1 MSTPLWIPSIITE
14 NKSLKSYTTMKVG
27 GEARYFAEVKTVEE
41 LKEVLLFK
49 KRVNLPLFILG
60 KGSNLI
66 LGEGNLEAIF
76 VLNRIQFF
84 SFDSDAVTVGS
95 GVNVSYLA
103 QKVSKMGLGGL
114 EFFSGIPGTV
124 GGCIVMNAGASKKE
138 TASALLEVTTLDEEL
153 KERTYSVDELEF
165 GYRKSPFLKRDEI
178 IIFAKFRLFMD
189 IGAEEKRHAILTHR
203 LKTQP
208 YTVPTAGCMF
218 RNPSGHSA
226 GQLIDSCGLKGLEV
240 GGVRVSQKHA
250 NFFENVQNAS
260 AKNILDLVERVR
272 YEVKKQTGIEL
283 ELEVLP
289 CFTTCTPIQQHPTGS

>member
-1 MSTPLWIPSIITE
+1 
-14 NKSLKSYTTMKVG
+14 
-27 GEARYFAEVKTVEE
+27 
-41 LKEVLLFK
+41 
-49 KRVNLPLFILG
+49 
-60 KGSNLI
+60 
-66 LGEGNLEAIF
+66 
-76 VLNRIQFF
+76 
-84 SFDSDAVTVGS
+84 
-95 GVNVSYLA
+95 
-103 QKVSKMGLGGL
+103 
-114 EFFSGIPGTV
+114 
-124 GGCIVMNAGASKKE
+124 
-138 TASALLEVTTLDEEL
+138 
-153 KERTYSVDELEF
+153 
-165 GYRKSPFLKRDEI
+165 
-178 IIFAKFRLFMD
+178 MD